1 MKQESMFGASL
12 PDTRSYYAPDENFLP
27 RVEWAPPRIA
37 DLPSW
42 KDAKRVSVDVE
53 TKDTEIKT
61 LGIGVRRPGN
71 RVVGVGF
78 AIEDG
83 PEFYLAISHEGGD
96 NCEGDVWGYLREQIK
111 DYSGIIVGNGIS
123 YDLDWMQENG
133 CDILSK
139 RIVDVQ
145 VADPL
150 INELH
155 MSYNLDALC
164 ERHGLPGKDETV
176 LRQAATAYRIDPK
189 KELWKLP
196 ARYVGQYG
204 AMDARRPLQVL
215 RRQEIKILEEGVQN
229 IWDLEMKVTPILVKM
244 RRRGVRVDV
253 KRIEA
258 IERMSMMTEAQCL
271 ARVRDMTG
279 IKIEVGEVWKPD
291 ILARALKAKSYTIP
305 LTPKTQKASI
315 DKDFLKKCGP
325 LGAEILRAREWNKL
339 RTTFC
344 AQVKR
349 TLIGD
354 RVHVTFN
361 QLKSNDDEGGGKGVR
376 YGRFSSSDFNIQQQ
390 PIRHDEFGEMWRR
403 VFIADEGARWA
414 CSDWSQ
420 QEPRIGVHYAELLKL
435 KGAKEFGDE
444 YRRNP
449 GLDIHQKLADLSGIE
464 RKIVKNYVNGRLYGM
479 GDAKLCRAIGKPTMI
494 VSKNI
499 RGEERKIEVPG
510 PEGQAIID
518 RFNEF
523 APWVV
528 GLTRAAA
535 DAAKKNGCVWTIL
548 RRKCHFPRKADGS
561 VDWEHKAF
569 NRVGQGSAAD
579 QMKATLVAA
588 DAEGIPLQMAV
599 HDEFDFSFTDLNQ
612 ARRLKEL
619 QMTVVKF
626 SVPMKVDLEIGP
638 SWGELEKV
646 PE

>member
-1 MKQESMFGASL
+1 MTQLRLDIGDHQVFYK
-12 PDTRSYYAPDENFLP
+12 PPDEMLP
-27 RVEWAPPRIA
+27 ATSWKPPRLA

-42 KDAKRVSVDVE
+42 VDAKRVAVDVE
-53 TKDTEIKT
+53 TKDPEIKV
-61 LGIGVRRPGN
+61 LGPGVRRPGN
-71 RVVGVGF
+71 RVVGVSF

-96 NCEGDVWGYLREQIK
+96 NCEGDVWAYLRDQIK
-111 DYSGIIVGNGIS
+111 NFNGVLVGNGIG
-123 YDLDWMQENG
+123 YDLDWMTENK
-133 CDILSK
+133 CDVLSK
-139 RIVDVQ
+139 RIMDVQ

-164 ERHGLPGKDETV
+164 ARHGLSGKDESI
-176 LRQAATAYRIDPK
+176 LRQAAGAYRIDPK

-215 RRQEIKILEEGVQN
+215 RRQEIAMQKEGVES
-229 IWDLEMKVTPILVKM
+229 IWELEQKVTPILVKM

-253 KRIEA
+253 NRILA
-258 IERMSMMTEAQCL
+258 IERMSMMTEATCL
-271 ARVRDMTG
+271 AKVKSMTG
-279 IKIEVGEVWKPD
+279 VQIAVGNVWKNEE
-291 ILARALKAKSYTIP
+291 LAAALKAKGYQVP

-315 DKDFLKKCGP
+315 DKAYLNKCGE
-325 LGAEILRAREWNKL
+325 LGRELMRAREWNKL
-339 RTTFC
+339 RTTFA

-349 TLIGD
+349 ALIGD

-361 QLKSNDDEGGGKGVR
+361 QLKSNDDEGGGRGVR

-403 VFIADEGARWA
+403 VFIADHDARWA

-420 QEPRIGVHYAELLKL
+420 QEPRIGVHYAELLGL
-435 KGAKEFGDE
+435 PGAKDFGDE

-494 VSKNI
+494 KEI
-499 RGEERKIEVPG
+499 RGEKREVAG

-518 RFNEF
+518 QFNKF

-535 DAAKKNGCVWTIL
+535 DAAKKNGHVWTIM
-548 RRKCHFPRKADGS
+548 RRKCHFPRKGDGT

-588 DAEGIPLQMAV
+588 DAEGIPIQMAV
-599 HDEFDFSFTDLNQ
+599 HDEFDMSFDDIGV
-612 ARRLKEL
+612 AKRLKEL
-619 QMTVVKF
+619 QMNVVKF
-626 SVPMKVDLEIGP
+626 SVPMKVDLEVGE

-646 PE
+646 GD